1 MDKYTFQYEN
11 ECFVLAC
18 LLHDPSLM
26 EECLLQPKHFLDS
39 HNQRIFQLMKQMH
52 ADGERISVIS
62 FAKLGVSEL
71 ARFGGLNHI
80 SEIMNGVPSLSGF
93 DSYQQYILD
102 FHTIQYA
109 NQVAN
114 DFLDKTKE
122 RHLLKDLYTFLNAT
136 TNLESATTQTS
147 ATFQELLHERYKYH
161 RDTPMHGLSGVHTGF
176 LCLNER
182 TDGWQNGDLI
192 IVAAR
197 PSMGKTAFVLN
208 SFLNGCK
215 KDELF
220 ATFFSVEM
228 SKGQVID
235 RFLAM
240 EANVN
245 LHKLRNPTKT
255 FTREEWSRYT
265 KAIGTLTSLS
275 IDIREEYTVQTIR
288 SATKRNIRENPE
300 KKHVVAI
307 DFLTLLKHPN
317 PSGNSHKDVTDI
329 IQDLKQ
335 MAKDL
340 NIPVVVIAQLN
351 RGVEQRQ
358 DKRPTMSDIRESGS
372 IEQIADFILFLY
384 REEYY
389 RPKSNK
395 NGVTELLIVKNRNG
409 PTGTVTLNFA
419 KETNIFREI
428 VS

>member
-11 ECFVLAC
+11 ECFALAC
-18 LLHDPSLM
+18 LLHDSSLM

-39 HNQRIFQLMKQMH
+39 HNKRLFQLMKQMQSE
-52 ADGERISVIS
+52 GERISVIS
-62 FAKLGVSEL
+62 FTKLGVSEM
-71 ARFGGLNHI
+71 ARFGGMNHI
-80 SEIMNGVPSLSGF
+80 SEIMNSVPSLSAF
-93 DSYQQYILD
+93 NSYQQSILD
-102 FHTIQYA
+102 FHTIQHV
-109 NQVAN
+109 NQLAS
-114 DFLDKTKE
+114 DFLERTKE
-122 RHLLKDLYTFLNAT
+122 RHLLKDLYSFLDAT
-136 TNLESATTQTS
+136 TNLESVITQKS

-161 RDTPMHGLSGVHTGF
+161 RETPMHGLSGVHTGF

-197 PSMGKTAFVLN
+197 PSMGKTAFLLN

-220 ATFFSVEM
+220 ATLFSIDM
-228 SKGQVID
+228 SIGSVID

-245 LHKLRNPTKT
+245 LKKLRNPTKS

-265 KAIGTLTSLS
+265 KAMGTLASLS
-275 IDIREEYTVQTIR
+275 IDIRDEYTVQTIR
-288 SATKRNIRENPE
+288 AATKRNIREHPE

-317 PSGNSHKDVTDI
+317 PSGNLHRDVTDI
-329 IQDLKQ
+329 IQDLKR

-340 NIPVVVIAQLN
+340 NIPVIVIAQLN

-372 IEQIADFILFLY
+372 IEQIADLILFLY

-389 RPKSNK
+389 HPKSK
-395 NGVTELLIVKNRNG
+395 KGGMTELLIAKNRNG
-409 PTGTVTLNFA
+409 PTGTVTLNFS
-419 KETNIFREI
+419 KETNIFRENI
-428 VS
+428 S